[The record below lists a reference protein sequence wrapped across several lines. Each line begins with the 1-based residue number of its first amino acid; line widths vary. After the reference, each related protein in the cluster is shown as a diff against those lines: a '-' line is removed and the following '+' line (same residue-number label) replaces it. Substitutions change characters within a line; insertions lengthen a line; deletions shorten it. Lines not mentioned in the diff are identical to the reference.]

1 MIAEL
6 GHFTLTLA
14 LAFAL
19 AQATFGFAGA
29 AKGRIDWMG
38 ASRSAAFMQ
47 FILIAV
53 AFGALTHAYVTS
65 DFSVKN
71 VVENSN
77 SLKPLIYKISG
88 VWGNHEGSMVL
99 WVLVLAL
106 LGSAVAL
113 FGNNLPPSLR
123 SRVLAVQAL
132 IGIGFLLFI
141 LLTSNP
147 FERVFPAPLDG
158 RDLNPLLALRVR
170 SVAMIDP
177 PLAVVVGDWVSDTLL
192 KQLSF
197 TPCNS
202 PESMQ

>member
-6 GHFTLTLA
+6 GHFALTLA

-77 SLKPLIYKISG
+77 SLKPLIYKYI
-88 VWGNHEGSMVL
+88 
-99 WVLVLAL
+99 
-106 LGSAVAL
+106 
-113 FGNNLPPSLR
+113 
-123 SRVLAVQAL
+123 
-132 IGIGFLLFI
+132 
-141 LLTSNP
+141 
-147 FERVFPAPLDG
+147 
-158 RDLNPLLALRVR
+158 
-170 SVAMIDP
+170 
-177 PLAVVVGDWVSDTLL
+177 
-192 KQLSF
+192 
-197 TPCNS
+197 
-202 PESMQ
+202 